1 MVGGCSCCCGSCG
14 VSAVAVGALISGC
27 GVSAVA
33 VGALISVCGVSAVAV
48 GGLKL
53 AGGLLLLSAV
63 RPSFTLCRILT
74 SCCSRRVRKE
84 QSLLG
89 GIGCYPSV
97 YKASLCS
104 VCKASLSVRVHC
116 LAVLCV
122 HVRCSDMLTLLVSQ
136 GHQNYSPLLIGVAGW
151 CTQLWTF
158 CMGGTVSSA

>member
-1 MVGGCSCCCGSCG
+1 MLWQLWCVSRCC
-14 VSAVAVGALISGC
+14 GALISGC

-63 RPSFTLCRILT
+63 RPSCTLCRILS

-89 GIGCYPSV
+89 GIGCSPS
-97 YKASLCS
+97 A
-104 VCKASLSVRVHC
+104 VHC

-136 GHQNYSPLLIGVAGW
+136 GHQNYSPLLIGVAGS
-151 CTQLWTF
+151 CTQQWTF